1 MTARIVVGVDG
12 SEESVAA
19 LRWALAEAERRG
31 ATLDVVHAWHY
42 PYAACT
48 EITGMAAAALDMDDL
63 ASAARA
69 ALDHSLEQAGAAH
82 SGVRVEP
89 ILVQGAAAP
98 TLVDAAV
105 GADLLVVGTRGRGGF
120 AGLVLGSVSQHC
132 STHAPCPVVVVPQPH
147 RDSKDVATRVR
158 VH

>member
-48 EITGMAAAALDMDDL
+48 EITGMAAAADARDDPE
-63 ASAARA
+63 AAGRAVLSA
-69 ALDHSLEQAGAAH
+69 ALDAAGARRA
-82 SGVRVEP
+82 GVPIDPLLVEGDAATN
-89 ILVQGAAAP
+89 LLDAAA
-98 TLVDAAV
+98 DAE
-105 GADLLVVGTRGRGGF
+105 LLVVGSHGRPGTPPP
-120 AGLVLGSVSQHC
+120 LQRLLGSVPEQCSQ
-132 STHAPCPVVVVPQPH
+132 HAPCPVVVVPQI
-147 RDSKDVATRVR
+147 R
-158 VH
+158 